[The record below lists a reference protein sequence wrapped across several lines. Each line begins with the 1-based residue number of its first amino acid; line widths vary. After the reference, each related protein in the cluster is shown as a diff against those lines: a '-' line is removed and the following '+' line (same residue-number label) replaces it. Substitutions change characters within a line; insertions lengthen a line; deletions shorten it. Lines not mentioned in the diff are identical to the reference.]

1 MFRIPFHLVEPRP
14 WPLIASI
21 GAFIL
26 TLGLVNWFHYYRRN
40 ILKIGMFIIV
50 LVIYLWWRDVIRE
63 STYLGHHTSKV
74 IKLLRIGIILF
85 ITSEVC
91 FFFGFF
97 WSFFHRS
104 LSPVPELGCTWPP
117 IGITPLNAFRVPLLN
132 TIVLLSSGVTVT
144 WAHYK
149 FKYKNRNE
157 VIQALLITITLG
169 LYFTLL
175 QLGEYFNAPFTIADS
190 VFGSVFFVATGF
202 HGFHVLVGSIFLFV
216 CLIRAFNWHYSR
228 NHHFGFEAAAWY
240 WHFVDVVWICLYLSI
255 YWWGSLLLVIVT

>member
-1 MFRIPFHLVEPRP
+1 MPFHLVEPSP
-14 WPLIASI
+14 WPLMASI
-21 GAFIL
+21 GAFML
-26 TLGLVNWFHYYRRN
+26 TFGMVNWFHFYSSTIMKFGIMII
-40 ILKIGMFIIV
+40 ILVM
-50 LVIYLWWRDVIRE
+50 YLWWRDVVRE

-74 IKLLRIGIILF
+74 IKLLRIGMMLF

-97 WSFFHRS
+97 WSFFHSS

-117 IGITPLNAFRVPLLN
+117 IGILPLNAFSVPLLN

-149 FKYKNRNE
+149 FKHKNRNE
-157 VIQALLITITLG
+157 VIQALLLTIMLG
-169 LYFTLL
+169 WYFTLL
-175 QLGEYFNAPFTIADS
+175 QLGEYYNSPFTIADS

-202 HGFHVLVGSIFLFV
+202 HGFHVLVGSMFLFI
-216 CLIRAFNWHYSR
+216 CLMRTMYWHYSS

-255 YWWGSLLLVIVT
+255 YWWGS